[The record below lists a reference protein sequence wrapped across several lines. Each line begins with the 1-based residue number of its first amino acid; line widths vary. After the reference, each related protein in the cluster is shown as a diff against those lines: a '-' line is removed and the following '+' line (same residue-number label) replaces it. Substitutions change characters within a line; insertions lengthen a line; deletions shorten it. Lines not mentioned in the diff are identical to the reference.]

1 MRYAAQVSLV
11 VSLGG
16 LVQFLPICLPCEPS
30 VTALCA
36 IVTAMHCVC
45 RYEMLTQGSVTAY
58 TCNDTKATKEPEMH
72 GDLQEEPGLEPGAA
86 ATPKEACNETKAA
99 EEPEMQGDL
108 QEEPGLVPGAA
119 AAPKQARVRG
129 HGGKPFSEAEEDELR
144 RGNPTT
150 LTLILPLT
158 RTRTRTRTRTLPL
171 IVSLTLALT
180 LSLALSLTL
189 TLRRTPPRQRRV
201 GHHPSNGQLRGASHE
216 RRPEGQM
223 AQHGP

>member
-1 MRYAAQVSLV
+1 MRTVRYAAQVSLV

-36 IVTAMHCVC
+36 IITAMHCVC

-86 ATPKEACNETKAA
+86 AAPKEACNETKAA

-108 QEEPGLVPGAA
+108 QEESGLVPGAA
-119 AAPKQARVRG
+119 AVSLLPPFDFFSSAPLL
-129 HGGKPFSEAEEDELR
+129 PFDFFFFFAKL
-144 RGNPTT
+144 
-150 LTLILPLT
+150 
-158 RTRTRTRTRTLPL
+158 RTLVVTAGTGRRQQRDAAGRSSRAVRASS
-171 IVSLTLALT
+171 IV
-180 LSLALSLTL
+180 
-189 TLRRTPPRQRRV
+189 
-201 GHHPSNGQLRGASHE
+201 
-216 RRPEGQM
+216 
-223 AQHGP
+223 

>member
-1 MRYAAQVSLV
+1 
-11 VSLGG
+11 
-16 LVQFLPICLPCEPS
+16 
-30 VTALCA
+30 
-36 IVTAMHCVC
+36 MHCVC

-86 ATPKEACNETKAA
+86 AAPKEACNETKAA

-144 RGNPTT
+144 RGNPN
-150 LTLILPLT
+150 PN
-158 RTRTRTRTRTLPL
+158 PNPNP
-171 IVSLTLALT
+171 
-180 LSLALSLTL
+180 
-189 TLRRTPPRQRRV
+189 TPNRIPNPSPNPNPNHDPNSRGPRPP
-201 GHHPSNGQLRGASHE
+201 PSTA
-216 RRPEGQM
+216 PF
-223 AQHGP
+223 A